1 MPIILHK
8 NIESEGEIGVW
19 KIDESETWFRDQL
32 DLYKDEERELEK
44 IKGEGK
50 RKEWLASRWLLH
62 EMSGR
67 EIRGA
72 CLKDAFGK
80 PRLKDSAFEISLSHS
95 DGVAAVMAC
104 PNPCGVDIQ
113 IKVSKITRL
122 AHKFVNEQEKQWMD
136 TKNII
141 EDLHLIWGAKEALY
155 KTYSKG
161 KVDFISDLTIINID
175 RENKTAT
182 GIINK
187 KDELHCTLHYEWINS
202 YLLVH
207 AQLT

>member
-8 NIESEGEIGVW
+8 NIEPEGEVGVW
-19 KIDESETWFRDQL
+19 KIEESEEWFRKRL
-32 DLYKDEERELEK
+32 DLYEEEKDALSQ

-50 RKEWLASRWLLH
+50 RREWLASRWLLH

-67 EIRGA
+67 DVRGA

-80 PRLKDSAFEISLSHS
+80 PHLAESDYEISLSHS
-95 DGVAAVMAC
+95 DKIAAVMAS

-113 IKVSKITRL
+113 LKVEKITRL
-122 AHKFVNEQEKQWMD
+122 AKRFVNEYEQNWIESVQS
-136 TKNII
+136 I

-161 KVDFISDLTIINID
+161 KVDFINDLRIVNVD
-175 RENKTAT
+175 RKNKTAT
-182 GIINK
+182 GIITK
-187 KDELHCTLHYEWINS
+187 LDELHCTLQYEWIKN
-202 YLLVH
+202 YLLVY
-207 AQLT
+207 AQL

>member
-1 MPIILHK
+1 MPILLHK
-8 NIESEGEIGVW
+8 DIEPEGEIGIW
-19 KIDESETWFRDQL
+19 KINESESWFRENL
-32 DLYKDEERELEK
+32 DLYKAEETELSE

-80 PRLKDSAFEISLSHS
+80 PILKDSQYEISLSHS
-95 DGVAAVMAC
+95 NQVAAVLAS

-113 IKVSKITRL
+113 LKVEKITRL
-122 AHKFVNEQEKQWMD
+122 AHKFVNESEKKWID
-136 TKNII
+136 PNNII
-141 EDLHLIWGAKEALY
+141 EELHLIWGAKEALY

-161 KVDFISDLTIINID
+161 KVDFIEDLLIESVD
-175 RENKTAT
+175 RKKQTAT
-182 GIINK
+182 GIIRK
-187 KDELHCTLHYEWINS
+187 MDGLHCTLHYEWIKT
-202 YLLVH
+202 YLLVY